1 MHLFVDADEDDQEL
15 NGVCAQFSKV
25 TLNVDE
31 EVEEDKDEEE
41 VELESGDQTEFGDS
55 NINWFINARNL
66 I

>member
-55 NINWFINARNL
+55 NIN
-66 I
+66 